1 MRRLEDVAGLC
12 GVAPAELAIWVEQHW
27 LLPLADEEGLSFSD
41 TDLARARL
49 IVDLRETMGV
59 DTEAVPVVLSLLDQV
74 HRLRRRVKLLAGAML
89 ELPEESR
96 AQLCQRLLAAESRD
110 SDLGL

>member
-12 GVAPAELAIWVEQHW
+12 GVAPAEVVIWVEQNW
-27 LLPLADEEGLSFSD
+27 LLPLADEDGFSFSD

-59 DTEAVPVVLSLLDQV
+59 EADAVPVVLSLLDQV

-89 ELPEESR
+89 ELPDESR
-96 AQLCQRLLAAESRD
+96 AQLCQRLMAAEIRD
-110 SDLGL
+110 SDAGG